1 MLTRRHIRVK
11 VMQSIYALAQSGGN
25 SNVDKEVKFVKFS
38 MDNMYNLYLTLIS
51 LLIEIQKKA
60 DEQQRLS
67 QKKYLA
73 TQEEKNPNKKFVN
86 NDVLKLLVANEPLQE
101 ELSNRKLS
109 WDLDD
114 KYVEIIYDAIL
125 ESDIYRNYMSG
136 TESSFKEDKEFVAD
150 IYKNI
155 IAPNDKLY
163 EFIED
168 HNLTWVDDLPLVNTL
183 ILKMITGLKKN
194 SEVNYF
200 LPSLYKDDDDL
211 KFALDLFKKTV
222 LNYEKLQEEI
232 SGKTPNWDVERIA
245 DMDSILLK
253 MAICEFLKFPSIP
266 VKVTMNEYVEIAKEY
281 STPKS
286 SVFINGILDKL
297 VKEYQNNNKLNKV
310 GRGLM

>member
-1 MLTRRHIRVK
+1 
-11 VMQSIYALAQSGGN
+11 MQSIYALAQSGGN

-297 VKEYQNNNKLNKV
+297 VKEYQNDNKLNKV

>member
-11 VMQSIYALAQSGGN
+11 VMQSIYAIAQSGN
-25 SNVDKEVKFVKFS
+25 ADVDKEVKFVKFS
-38 MDNMYNLYLTLIS
+38 MDNMYNLYLTLLA
-51 LLIEIQKKA
+51 LLVEVQKKA
-60 DEQQRLS
+60 EEQQQLS

-86 NDVLKLLVANEPLQE
+86 NSVLKLLVENELLTE

-125 ESDIYRNYMSG
+125 ASDIYQEYMSKSE
-136 TESSFKEDKEFVAD
+136 TNFKEDREFVIA

-163 EFIED
+163 DFIED
-168 HNLTWVDDLPLVNTL
+168 RNLTWVDDLPLVNTL
-183 ILKMITGLKKN
+183 ILKMITNLKKDPD
-194 SEVNYF
+194 VRYF
-200 LPSLYKDDDDL
+200 LPSLYKDEDDL
-211 KFALDLFKKTV
+211 KFASDLFKKTV

-232 SGKTPNWDVERIA
+232 IGKTPNWDVERIA
-245 DMDSILLK
+245 DLDSILLK
-253 MAICEFLKFPSIP
+253 MAICEFLRFPSIP

-297 VKEYQNNNKLNKV
+297 VKEYQQDNKLNKV

>member
-297 VKEYQNNNKLNKV
+297 VKEYQNDNKLNKV